1 MNTQTMKIYA
11 QVNAP
16 SVRKPVT
23 ARGRALYTTAW
34 FLHGNTAQRD
44 YDNRSMSIREI

>member
-1 MNTQTMKIYA
+1 MNTQTLKMYTHTETT
-11 QVNAP
+11 

-34 FLHGNTAQRD
+34 FLHGKTAQRD
-44 YDNRSMSIREI
+44 YDNRSLGIRGI